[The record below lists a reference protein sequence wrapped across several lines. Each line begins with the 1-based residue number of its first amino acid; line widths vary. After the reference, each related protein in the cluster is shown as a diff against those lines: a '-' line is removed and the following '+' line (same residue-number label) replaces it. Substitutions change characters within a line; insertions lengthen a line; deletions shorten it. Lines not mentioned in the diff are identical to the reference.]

1 MNRPNPAPTPWL
13 ALGLAVATLTAGC
26 ISHQETVY
34 RDEPRLKVEFEN
46 DTAGRL
52 FYETLSKMPSSG
64 RRSESETEVSL
75 PIVFE
80 HKQRVVGSENI
91 AFNDAV
97 RRCDTNGDGRITEQ
111 EARIFAGQH

>member
-1 MNRPNPAPTPWL
+1 MKPHHLLFPA
-13 ALGLAVATLTAGC
+13 AAVAALLLAGC

-34 RDEPRLKVEFEN
+34 RDEPRAKVEFEN

-52 FYETLSKMPSSG
+52 FYETLSKSPKTG
-64 RRSESETEVSL
+64 RHAESNTEVSL

-80 HKQRVVGSENI
+80 HKQKVVGGENV

-97 RRCDTNGDGRITEQ
+97 RRCDTNADGRITEQ
-111 EARIFAGQH
+111 EARIFANQP